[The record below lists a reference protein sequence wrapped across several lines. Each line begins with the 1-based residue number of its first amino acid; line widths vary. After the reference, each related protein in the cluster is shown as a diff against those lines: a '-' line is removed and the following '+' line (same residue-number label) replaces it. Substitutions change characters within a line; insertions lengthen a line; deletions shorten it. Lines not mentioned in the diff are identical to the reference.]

1 MSRPPK
7 QHKARRSRLVIFRL
21 TEAEHDQLSDTARQA
36 GLPPNELARRLI
48 RKGRTRLV
56 IETYRRLDPAFI
68 KRIDQIG
75 HNLNQIVKNAHI
87 FGRVS
92 PLIEQLCQTI
102 DRLITKAL
110 EEHADGP

>member
-1 MSRPPK
+1 MSRPTK
-7 QHKARRSRLVIFRL
+7 DSEARRSRLVIFRL
-21 TEAEHDQLSDTARQA
+21 TEPEHDQLAEQARRA
-36 GLPPNELARRLI
+36 GLAPNDLARRLI
-48 RKGRTRLV
+48 RKERKRLV
-56 IETYRRLDPAFI
+56 IQTYRHCDPAFL
-68 KRIDQIG
+68 KRLDQIG

-102 DRLITKAL
+102 DGLITEAL